1 VTSASDI
8 DAQQRAAKERYLA
21 ADEFRQKRAR
31 GAGIKLAIVGSLLN
45 GANVFTVATRGRY
58 FVFTTL
64 LGPTMMLLG
73 VWLAA
78 FGQPFDASTGRPA
91 KWGVVGSVSA
101 IALGI
106 ALSVVALFLLNP
118 G

>member
-1 VTSASDI
+1 MTSANDI
-8 DAQQRAAKERYLA
+8 AAQQRAAKERYLA

-45 GANVFTVATRGRY
+45 GANLFTVVTRGRY

-73 VWLAA
+73 MWLAA

-91 KWGVVGSVSA
+91 KWGIVGSVSA
-101 IALGI
+101 IGLGI
-106 ALSVVALFLLNP
+106 ALSVVALLLLNP
-118 G
+118 R